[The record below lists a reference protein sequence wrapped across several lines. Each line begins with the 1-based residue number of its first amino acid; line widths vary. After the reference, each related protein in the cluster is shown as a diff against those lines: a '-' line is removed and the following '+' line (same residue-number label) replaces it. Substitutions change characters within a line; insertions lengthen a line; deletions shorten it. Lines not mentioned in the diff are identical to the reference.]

1 MVAPDEAEDEEA
13 QEGGGAVTEHQP
25 RAKRQR
31 GDRCELLT
39 RKVSEME
46 KKVSLE
52 QEKVRLT
59 EKKRSP
65 VKRERQALEKSR
77 MKIDQMER
85 ALVDLRG
92 ELQAA
97 RQLAADKVAADK
109 KRSEKAAKKEE
120 ETRSMT
126 EAGAIQLVTICL
138 KYHSRFDN
146 RISTHI
152 HDEFTRLVEDG
163 DLQQRDGRSAQAL
176 EKRFNIELSA
186 FRLWAS
192 AANRAVALSGVP
204 ADGVEEKVRA
214 HWRPTTGLFH
224 KSFYAQMPH
233 NPLGDQEEDKE
244 KEHVDE
250 RMVHHPVSAG
260 PLRRGQTV
268 CGGSSGGEGSSSHSV
283 YPGPN
288 VRGDDRD
295 GPLGDE
301 EDEKEKEHVDERMV
315 HHPVSAGPLRR
326 GQTVCGGSS
335 GGEGSSSHSV
345 YPGPNVRG
353 DDRDGPLG
361 DEEDEKEKEHVDE
374 RMVHH
379 PVSAGPLRRGQT
391 VCGGSSG
398 GEGSSSHSV
407 YPGPNVRGDDRDGPL
422 GDEEDEKEKEHV
434 DERMVHHPVSAG
446 PLRRGQTV
454 CGGSSGGEGSSSHSV
469 YPGPNVR
476 GDDRDGPLGDEE
488 DEKEKEHVDERM
500 VHHPVSA
507 GPLRRGQTVWRG
519 RTVCGGSS
527 GGEGS
532 SSHSVYQGSNIH
544 YPTASPTAAHQLE
557 LLHSDDY
564 ERGNVRKYPSG
575 LTLPIDAAAADNMRQ
590 GRRKNRPGLCYQEH
604 GFDGFSPASWP
615 HVFAAP
621 ASGFGH
627 HDAML
632 QQHPGLGT
640 FGYTQVSVIYEAKP
654 NPKLVGVAETFWEAH
669 KPVRDTDPSAG
680 GMVGTGEHLRRDGHV
695 ANFVVAD
702 AEARAR
708 VAGGMECAGNSFVK
722 RWTGARVGF
731 EELLG
736 HQRRLW
742 GAKSRSWPLCWNMS
756 DGLGNAEHID
766 PDGYRCY
773 AVWLSKLGHAGA
785 SRSWW
790 MLFPRHGLAIG
801 DMCCFFPKV
810 VLFFPIHI

>member
-1 MVAPDEAEDEEA
+1 
-13 QEGGGAVTEHQP
+13 
-25 RAKRQR
+25 
-31 GDRCELLT
+31 
-39 RKVSEME
+39 
-46 KKVSLE
+46 
-52 QEKVRLT
+52 
-59 EKKRSP
+59 
-65 VKRERQALEKSR
+65 
-77 MKIDQMER
+77 
-85 ALVDLRG
+85 
-92 ELQAA
+92 
-97 RQLAADKVAADK
+97 
-109 KRSEKAAKKEE
+109 
-120 ETRSMT
+120 
-126 EAGAIQLVTICL
+126 
-138 KYHSRFDN
+138 
-146 RISTHI
+146 
-152 HDEFTRLVEDG
+152 
-163 DLQQRDGRSAQAL
+163 
-176 EKRFNIELSA
+176 
-186 FRLWAS
+186 
-192 AANRAVALSGVP
+192 
-204 ADGVEEKVRA
+204 
-214 HWRPTTGLFH
+214 
-224 KSFYAQMPH
+224 
-233 NPLGDQEEDKE
+233 
-244 KEHVDE
+244 
-250 RMVHHPVSAG
+250 MVHHPVSAG

-268 CGGSSGGEGSSSHSV
+268 CGGGSSGGEGSSSHSV
-283 YPGPN
+283 YPGPY

-315 HHPVSAGPLRR
+315 HHPVW
-326 GQTVCGGSS
+326 
-335 GGEGSSSHSV
+335 
-345 YPGPNVRG
+345 
-353 DDRDGPLG
+353 
-361 DEEDEKEKEHVDE
+361 
-374 RMVHH
+374 
-379 PVSAGPLRRGQT
+379 
-391 VCGGSSG
+391 
-398 GEGSSSHSV
+398 
-407 YPGPNVRGDDRDGPL
+407 
-422 GDEEDEKEKEHV
+422 
-434 DERMVHHPVSAG
+434 
-446 PLRRGQTV
+446 
-454 CGGSSGGEGSSSHSV
+454 
-469 YPGPNVR
+469 
-476 GDDRDGPLGDEE
+476 
-488 DEKEKEHVDERM
+488 
-500 VHHPVSA
+500 A

-790 MLFPRHGLAIG
+790 MLFPRHGLAIELCHGCWISWDGRVQPHCTAVPDVADG
-801 DMCCFFPKV
+801 DRLLSLFCSLPANAMGVLQRKAMFLGVMHDRAYLRPPLVPGDGPLDVDDQATLPLRGRALFESLEFGMPVVYRYVKDAPANLLSKAARKKWGACCARYCRGKV
-810 VLFFPIHI
+810 VGKSETHVTILDSNGIRRVQLNVIEVNNRLWPV